1 MLKLLRNIVP
11 ICVIAAFLCVPTSLF
26 GQLSKVHY
34 IPPISITSY
43 INNSLPEDQFIYIS
57 TPSINDITYVIKPVG
72 VGATDYIYG
81 KISNKSP
88 VIFDVRQQSSI
99 PMFST
104 QIVIP
109 ESLGATVLNNKG
121 YIIEAEKPIYVSTR
135 IQSEAQAGAI
145 VSKGSAGLSDSFLFG
160 AFVNDV
166 NPIATEYNS
175 FFSVMAVDD
184 DTDITISFP

>member
-1 MLKLLRNIVP
+1 MCCCCSNKHQKKGRESSNWFFLVRHVKNSLHSCKLHKPMLKLLRNIVP

-109 ESLGATVLNNKG
+109 ESLGCLLYTS
-121 YIIEAEKPIYVSTR
+121 PSPR
-135 IQSEAQAGAI
+135 
-145 VSKGSAGLSDSFLFG
+145 D
-160 AFVNDV
+160 
-166 NPIATEYNS
+166 
-175 FFSVMAVDD
+175 
-184 DTDITISFP
+184 